1 MTLPH
6 LEQNCARWMYCTLF
20 RVFCLLF

>member
-1 MTLPH
+1 MARPD
-6 LEQNCARWMYCTLF
+6 LEQNCVRWMYHRLF